1 VLDLGVEHVPASAYT
16 YTYTYTYTNAD
27 ADTHSDYSDAADDS
41 TANDV
46 HADAD
51 DSAGGSAGDGSTA
64 NEFDATARNAI
75 NTINAI
81 NAGYDACGRGWHRG
95 FRLVGC
101 ASSTT
106 ARMASLREASSDE
119 RGGTIVGRSA
129 CALPS
134 KIRCGM
140 RRYHAAA
147 SCGHVRV

>member
-1 VLDLGVEHVPASAYT
+1 MLDLGVEHVPASAYT
-16 YTYTYTYTNAD
+16 YTYTYTD

-51 DSAGGSAGDGSTA
+51 DSAGDGSTA

-75 NTINAI
+75 NAISAINAI
-81 NAGYDACGRGWHRG
+81 NAINARYDACGRGWHRS

-129 CALPS
+129 RALPS